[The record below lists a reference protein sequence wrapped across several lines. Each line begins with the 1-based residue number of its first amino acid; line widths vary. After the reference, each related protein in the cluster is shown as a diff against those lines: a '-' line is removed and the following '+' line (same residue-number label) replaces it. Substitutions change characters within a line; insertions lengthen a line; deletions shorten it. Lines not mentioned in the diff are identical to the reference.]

1 MGGEIIPLKLLVLL
15 DFGPARTS
23 SSGTQITSIPRTKH
37 QRVAHFSHV
46 SADHGT
52 QFAAEN
58 NTILRRRARIDL
70 SRKLDCNLL

>member
-1 MGGEIIPLKLLVLL
+1 MVNLYSFKVLRSL
-15 DFGPARTS
+15 DSRLP
-23 SSGTQITSIPRTKH
+23 SGTQITSIPRTKH
-37 QRVAHFSHV
+37 QRVAHFGHV
-46 SADHGT
+46 PADHGT